1 MIKLDLFIAPS
12 GDRVPSRETRARI
25 LVIRLIFSNFDQG
38 KGNIVRVREEFELSE
53 FKLTE
58 YK

>member
-1 MIKLDLFIAPS
+1 MIKPDLFIAPN

-38 KGNIVRVREEFELSE
+38 KG
-53 FKLTE
+53 KLV
-58 YK
+58 

>member
-1 MIKLDLFIAPS
+1 MIKLDLFIAPN

-38 KGNIVRVREEFELSE
+38 KGNIVRAGEEFELSK

-58 YK
+58 

>member
-1 MIKLDLFIAPS
+1 MIKLDLFIAPN
-12 GDRVPSRETRARI
+12 GDRVPSRETRACI

-38 KGNIVRVREEFELSE
+38 KGNIVRVSEEFELSK

-58 YK
+58 